1 MELVA
6 LSEVLN
12 RVIHV
17 YQQQNQQVTFKEFPS
32 PKRNA
37 EIPVSVLEHCV
48 ELFNVI
54 TL

>member
-17 YQQQNQQVTFKEFPS
+17 YQQQNQLVTFKEFPS

-37 EIPVSVLEHCV
+37 EIPVSVC
-48 ELFNVI
+48 
-54 TL
+54 